1 MKKYS
6 RYQDYVIKNGK
17 FIGEFE
23 NMYKD
28 YEDPWNQTSRE
39 VHSLE
44 KTIAID
50 ILKSKGHHKPLEYGC
65 GLGHYTNR
73 LYESLGNAGGI
84 DISKT
89 AIKKANETYPH
100 INFFHGDV
108 LDFNVID
115 KFNPDCLCYV
125 EITWYILDKLND
137 LKIGLLKN
145 YSGKGFYHSLQTYN
159 NKEQQYGL
167 NYFTDMDS
175 IINYWKDII
184 NITEWGVVADPLNSG
199 GRRTFLYGTI
209 K

>member
-6 RYQDYVIKNGK
+6 KYQDYVIKDGK

-28 YEDPWNQTSRE
+28 YEDPWNQTFRE

-50 ILKSKGHHKPLEYGC
+50 ILKCKGHEKPLEYGC

-73 LYESLGNAGGI
+73 LYESLGNAAGI
-84 DISKT
+84 DISET
-89 AIKKANETYPH
+89 AIKKANKTYPH
-100 INFFHGDV
+100 INFFHADV
-108 LDFNVID
+108 LDFDIID
-115 KFNPDCLCYV
+115 KINPDCLCYV
-125 EITWYILDKLND
+125 EITWYILDKLED
-137 LKIGLLKN
+137 LKAGLLKN
-145 YSGKGFYHSLQTYN
+145 YTGKGFYHSLQTYN

-175 IINYWKDII
+175 IINYWKDAI
-184 NITEWGVVADPLNSG
+184 NITEWGVVSDPGNSG
-199 GRRTFLYGTI
+199 GSRTFLYGKI

>member
-65 GLGHYTNR
+65 GLGH
-73 LYESLGNAGGI
+73 
-84 DISKT
+84 
-89 AIKKANETYPH
+89 
-100 INFFHGDV
+100 
-108 LDFNVID
+108 
-115 KFNPDCLCYV
+115 
-125 EITWYILDKLND
+125 
-137 LKIGLLKN
+137 
-145 YSGKGFYHSLQTYN
+145 
-159 NKEQQYGL
+159 
-167 NYFTDMDS
+167 
-175 IINYWKDII
+175 
-184 NITEWGVVADPLNSG
+184 
-199 GRRTFLYGTI
+199 
-209 K
+209 